1 MSNVFCIGNGTSRK
15 NFNLEKLRPH
25 GKIYGCNAIY
35 RTFTPDVLTAVD
47 HGIMHEIYHS
57 GYCQKNET
65 WFRDWNK
72 LPSHIYESMVYQ
84 GLSEKEK
91 DFLKNYDAISTND
104 RKDQKEFVMHGS
116 NLKGLVNILHKDIA
130 KGIQKIEK
138 RNINHNSL
146 CISWIN
152 EPDKAHNLKE
162 IMKNDQGAAVDH
174 GWSTGPTSAYIAI
187 SQRSPKK
194 LYLIG
199 HDLYSDDNRVN
210 NIYAGTK
217 HYVIPEHSPTPCVN
231 WIDQWKT
238 LATWNNQIQFIKVN
252 EFNDNRNQTN
262 AAIGQWHGTPNISYI
277 NFQQLDK
284 ELGL

>member
-1 MSNVFCIGNGTSRK
+1 MANVFCIGNGQSRK
-15 NFNLEKLRPH
+15 DFNLEKLRPH
-25 GKIYGCNAIY
+25 GKIYGCNALY

-57 GYCQKNET
+57 GYCEKNET

-72 LPSHIYESMVYQ
+72 IPIEMFDSMVY
-84 GLSEKEK
+84 SNMDEK
-91 DFLKNYDAISTND
+91 DKIFVKNFDAISINE
-104 RKDQKEFVMHGS
+104 KKNQKEFVMHGAS
-116 NLKGLVNILHKDIA
+116 LKGLVNILHKDIA

-146 CISWIN
+146 CVSYIN
-152 EPDKAHNLKE
+152 EPDKAHDLKE
-162 IMKNDQGAAVDH
+162 IMKNEQGVAVDH
-174 GWSTGPTSAYIAI
+174 GWSTGPTAGYIAI
-187 SQRSPKK
+187 KQQNPSKV
-194 LYLIG
+194 YLIG
-199 HDLYSDDNRVN
+199 HDFYSIDNKVN

-217 HYVIPEHSPTPCVN
+217 HYVIPENSPTPCVN

-238 LATWNNQIQFIKVN
+238 LATWNSNVEFIKVN
-252 EFNDNRNQTN
+252 EFNDNRDKVNSSLVEWWQ
-262 AAIGQWHGTPNISYI
+262 TPNFRYI

>member
-57 GYCQKNET
+57 GYCEKNET

-72 LPSHIYESMVYQ
+72 LPSHIYESIVYQ

-91 DFLKNYDAISTND
+91 DFLKNFDAISTNE
-104 RKDQKEFVMHGS
+104 RKEQKEFVMHGS

-146 CISWIN
+146 SVSWIN
-152 EPDKAHNLKE
+152 EPDKAHDLKE
-162 IMKNDQGAAVDH
+162 IMKNNQGAAVDH
-174 GWSTGPTSAYIAI
+174 GWSTGPTAAYIAI
-187 SQRSPKK
+187 AQQNPNRV
-194 LYLIG
+194 YMIG
-199 HDLYSDDNRVN
+199 HDLYSDDNKVN

-231 WIDQWKT
+231 WIDQWLT
-238 LATWNNQIQFIKVN
+238 LARWNPSIEFVKVN
-252 EFNDNRNQTN
+252 EFNDDRNHTN
-262 AAIGQWHGTPNISYI
+262 AAIAKWHGTSNIRYI

>member
-1 MSNVFCIGNGTSRK
+1 MANVFCIGNGQSRK
-15 NFNLEKLRPH
+15 DFNLEKLRPH
-25 GKIYGCNAIY
+25 GKIYGCNALY

-57 GYCQKNET
+57 GYCNKNET

-72 LPSHIYESMVYQ
+72 LPSHIYEPMVYQ

-91 DFLKNYDAISTND
+91 EFLKNYDTISTNE
-104 RKDQKEFVMHGS
+104 RKNQKEFVMHGA

-130 KGIQKIEK
+130 KGVQKIEK

-152 EPDKAHNLKE
+152 EPDKAHDLKE
-162 IMKNDQGAAVDH
+162 IMRDNQGAAIDH
-174 GWSTGPTSAYIAI
+174 GWSTGPTAAYIAI
-187 SQRSPKK
+187 AQQNPDKV
-194 LYLIG
+194 YMIG
-199 HDLYSDDNRVN
+199 HDLYSDNNRVN

-238 LATWNNQIQFIKVN
+238 LARWNPSIEFVKVN
-252 EFNDNRNQTN
+252 EFNDDRNQVN
-262 AAIGQWHGTPNISYI
+262 AAISEWHGIPNIKYMS
-277 NFQQLDK
+277 FAQLDK